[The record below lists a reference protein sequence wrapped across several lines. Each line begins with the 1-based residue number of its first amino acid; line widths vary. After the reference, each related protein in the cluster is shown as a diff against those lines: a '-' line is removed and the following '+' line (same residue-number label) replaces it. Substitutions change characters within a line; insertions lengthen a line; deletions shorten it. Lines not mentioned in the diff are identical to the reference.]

1 MRQKCLAAPT
11 TASAL
16 VALLSIFIK
25 GPTRFFTSVLLSAE
39 VIFLYLELCS
49 SYMASTPVLPKSASF
64 IEFIHVYNLGLAPE
78 EIRVQIK
85 ACSPVSHMK
94 STLLVNF
101 CFPWSYLFLLILYLF
116 HLFFCVF
123 LIN

>member
-1 MRQKCLAAPT
+1 MFSSPYHC
-11 TASAL
+11 
-16 VALLSIFIK
+16 LSISGSSLHFYQR
-25 GPTRFFTSVLLSAE
+25 TNQVLHLCAPSAE

-85 ACSPVSHMK
+85 ACSPFSHMK

-116 HLFFCVF
+116 HLFFCIF